1 MAGCVSRGRREG
13 RRPCCRRCRFA
24 SLTDL
29 IDDRGGFFFLAATFR
44 EFIYLFIWGGEGGGG
59 AEAERR
65 IDPTDSCRV
74 VLATAPRLEVE
85 VKYLSLAFLEH
96 EAAET

>member
-1 MAGCVSRGRREG
+1 MTEE
-13 RRPCCRRCRFA
+13 A
-24 SLTDL
+24 S
-29 IDDRGGFFFLAATFR
+29 FFWQRLSGSL
-44 EFIYLFIWGGEGGGG
+44 FIYLFGEGRGGGG

>member
-1 MAGCVSRGRREG
+1 MTEE
-13 RRPCCRRCRFA
+13 A
-24 SLTDL
+24 S
-29 IDDRGGFFFLAATFR
+29 FFWQRLSGSL
-44 EFIYLFIWGGEGGGG
+44 FIYLFGEG
-59 AEAERR
+59 

-74 VLATAPRLEVE
+74 GLATAPRLEVE